1 MSWVNELRRALDR
14 IRRQEPADEEGMEGG
29 ISCEEAAERL
39 YEWLD
44 EELDPE
50 MSERVGTH
58 LEVCARC
65 YPVLVFERSFR
76 EAVQRVARADQAPQ
90 EVKDRILHQLASEG
104 YERGPRG
111 GDQ

>member
-14 IRRQEPADEEGMEGG
+14 IRGQAPADAEGIEGG

-76 EAVQRVARADQAPQ
+76 EAVQRVAHADLAPQ
-90 EVKDRILHQLASEG
+90 EVRDRILHQLASQG
-104 YERGPRG
+104 YEEGAP
-111 GDQ
+111 DDD